1 MNFVVFDE
9 YEVVT
14 VGTDCQNGV
23 LLKLFYW
30 LLDELW
36 HAKNVQGVIF
46 SLDRCELFAAD
57 DLVTADVLQALYRE
71 RCL

>member
-1 MNFVVFDE
+1 MYLVVFDK

-14 VGTDCQNGV
+14 VWTDCQYGV
-23 LLKLFYW
+23 LLKLFNR

-46 SLDRCELFAAD
+46 SLDRCKLFATD
-57 DLVTADVLQALYRE
+57 DLVTADILQALYRE